1 MNKRLYPA
9 YCLTAAILAAGTLI
23 LGGCSSEQAVQPV
36 KPAVSVPS
44 ILNTAWRVVELNG
57 AKTGFLSGQ
66 KLDFY
71 LTLSRGGQFS
81 GSTGCNHLSGSYIMN
96 AGRLS
101 FGSLLI
107 TRIACPSP
115 LMERERMFLD
125 AIRKVVSYSN
135 EDGRLRLFSADG
147 QKIIELSAV
156 RKF

>member
-1 MNKRLYPA
+1 MGKKRH
-9 YCLTAAILAAGTLI
+9 AITVVLWALSTGLF
-23 LGGCSSEQAVQPV
+23 GGCSSEKAVQPA
-36 KPAVSVPS
+36 KPAASVTS

-57 AKTGFLSGQ
+57 AKTGFLPGQ

-71 LTLSRGGQFS
+71 LMLSRGGQFS
-81 GSTGCNHLSGSYIMN
+81 GSTGCNHLSGSYTMN

-125 AIRKVVSYSN
+125 AIRKVASYSTV
-135 EDGRLRLFSADG
+135 DGRLRLFGAGG
-147 QKIIELSAV
+147 QKIIELVAI